1 MKTKNLLA
9 EAASL
14 PIEERVTLVDL
25 LLKSLNAP
33 EADIDREWIKVA
45 KKRLLELRSGAVK
58 PIPGKEVF
66 DKIRKRISK

>member
-14 PIEERVTLVDL
+14 PIEERATLVDL

-33 EADIDREWIKVA
+33 EADIDMQWIKVA
-45 KKRLLELRSGAVK
+45 QKRLLELRTGAVK
-58 PIPGKEVF
+58 AIPGKAVF